1 MSDFFQDPSPYL
13 KYTRYLLERRSFF
26 DSLKKSSMKRCVY
39 YTVNR
44 SKGIKIL
51 RNACRTDSV
60 TLLKLH
66 YHQKHRKKL
75 KIIL

>member
-1 MSDFFQDPSPYL
+1 
-13 KYTRYLLERRSFF
+13 
-26 DSLKKSSMKRCVY
+26 MKRCVY